1 MFVEYLNNKFIN
13 ETDNFLSF
21 LRKKGFKIKMEIPRK
36 QGLELVFYS
45 VDDCIIARQM
55 LKNYKTSIRD
65 NSLFV
70 YKVYG
75 NGNYI

>member
-1 MFVEYLNNKFIN
+1 MFVEYLKNKYIN
-13 ETDNFLSF
+13 EETDNFLSF

-36 QGLELVFYS
+36 QGLEIVFYS
-45 VDDCIIARQM
+45 VDDCIIARQL

-70 YKVYG
+70 YKV
-75 NGNYI
+75 